1 MMGITAAAPAGWM
14 RGSIGFAAAKGQ
26 GEKRGEREE
35 CERGVKLSFPPQN
48 TAVFFIQRLRLPPL
62 RPRQPF

>member
-14 RGSIGFAAAKGQ
+14 RGSLGFAAAKGQ

-35 CERGVKLSFPPQN
+35 CEGG
-48 TAVFFIQRLRLPPL
+48 
-62 RPRQPF
+62 

>member
-1 MMGITAAAPAGWM
+1 MGVTAAMPAGWM

-35 CERGVKLSFPPQN
+35 CERGASSL
-48 TAVFFIQRLRLPPL
+48 LPPSKYRSFL
-62 RPRQPF
+62 YSALAFTAS